1 MKKDEEL
8 AKNPPL
14 EEEKKLDLSFKEG
27 QTIKINIGK
36 KSEASSVERQK
47 PKSTNMSGGMGILL
61 PPPPRSKQLQQTS
74 TASSTASSESSSH
87 SQFQSTTMSASAST
101 KTADNLLLDFD

>member
-1 MKKDEEL
+1 M

-14 EEEKKLDLSFKEG
+14 EDEKKLDLSFKEG

-36 KSEASSVERQK
+36 KSETSVARQK
-47 PKSTNMSGGMGILL
+47 PKSSGGGMGILL
-61 PPPPRSKQLQQTS
+61 PPPPGSKS
-74 TASSTASSESSSH
+74 TPTQPQASGGFNLFSNSSESSSAH
-87 SQFQSTTMSASAST
+87 SQIQTT

>member
-14 EEEKKLDLSFKEG
+14 EDEKKLDLSFKEG

-36 KSEASSVERQK
+36 KTETSSVERQK
-47 PKSTNMSGGMGILL
+47 PRSTNSGGMGILL
-61 PPPPRSKQLQQTS
+61 PPPPRSKQAQQQS
-74 TASSTASSESSSH
+74 TAASSSSSETSSH
-87 SQFQSTTMSASAST
+87 SQFQSSTASASS